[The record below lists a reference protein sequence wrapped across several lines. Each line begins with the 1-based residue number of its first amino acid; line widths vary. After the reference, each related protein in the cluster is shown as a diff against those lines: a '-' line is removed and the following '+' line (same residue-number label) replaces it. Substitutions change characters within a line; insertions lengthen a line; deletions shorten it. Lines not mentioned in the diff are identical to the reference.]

1 MNKLISVCLTAFVFL
16 YSYASGQYLNL
27 NNRIVTSE
35 VQSTIPKKN
44 IIKNNDCTIITY
56 IFEKAYLQ
64 NDNLINNAV
73 NWRID
78 GFGLNAIAG
87 EAGYPIRF
95 DKVEIPKGYMAHID
109 VTDSSFVEFNYELAP
124 ARIPISNNTTSD
136 YTLNDIIS
144 ISSYQ
149 GFEPNNIVEVAY
161 SQKYR
166 GQDILYIS
174 ICPIQYNHTEKK
186 VKAYTKIEYK
196 VSFIKKI
203 TEAPLQPLAHY
214 GDSTVTTTPTTDST
228 LITPKDYL
236 IISTYEFADAVNRFA
251 EWKKSIGYNVHIGL
265 NNNWQPDSIKAFVK
279 NKYEKYPN
287 LYYLLIIG
295 DHDDVPASFSEIST
309 VIKTDLLYGCMD
321 GDDDLTPDIYRGR
334 IPVSSLD
341 EAYTVVNKII
351 NYEKNPPLNAS
362 FYQKGVHVSF
372 FQDVNYDSYEEHRFS
387 KTSEDIRDYMLL
399 QNKSVQ
405 RIYFCENNVNPLYWN
420 NSHYYI
426 GSEIPNELKK
436 PTFAWDGDS
445 LDIINAINN
454 GCFYVLHRGHGAI
467 DGWNQPQFRSRNI
480 TELNNGNLQPIVF
493 SFNCH
498 TGRFEYD
505 CFAENLLKHEN
516 GGCVGIFAAS
526 NASFSGQNDALVAGM
541 FDAIWP
547 NPGLRIIFNS
557 ETPTNFETPTPTYQL
572 GQILDQGLIRMA
584 EFYGEGVY
592 LNRRFQY
599 NKMTRLMFHV
609 FGDPSMRIYTQQP
622 TQFSDV
628 NLTRASNY
636 IEISHSDTTGI
647 ITIYDK
653 LSDQIISTSNNYFKY
668 KTDYPQFIT
677 VSIYA
682 HNKIPFVS
690 EGSNP
695 DKIYIQNENITDYT
709 EIEAD
714 AIFIGSDVT
723 DIKNEGPVNI
733 EGNNINMSA
742 SKYIIKPNTSI
753 FQGSNVILNI
763 KPASN

>member
-1 MNKLISVCLTAFVFL
+1 MNRAISVCLTAFVFL
-16 YSYASGQYLNL
+16 FSNASGQYLNL

-35 VQSTIPKKN
+35 VQSTIPTKN

-64 NDNLINNAV
+64 DDDLIDNTI

-87 EAGYPIRF
+87 EPGYPIRF
-95 DKVEIPKGYMAHID
+95 DRVEIPKGYMAYID
-109 VTDSSFVEFNYELAP
+109 VIDSSFVEFDYELAP
-124 ARIPISNNTTSD
+124 ARSPISNETTN
-136 YTLNDIIS
+136 YNLNDIVPIS
-144 ISSYQ
+144 PYQ
-149 GFEPNNIVEVAY
+149 GFRPNNIVEVAN

-166 GQDILYIS
+166 GQDILHIS

-186 VKAYTKIEYK
+186 VRAYTKIEYK

-203 TEAPLQPLAHY
+203 TETPLQSLAHY
-214 GDSTVTTTPTTDST
+214 GDSTITSTPTTDST

-236 IISTYEFADAVNRFA
+236 ILSTYEFADAVNRFA

-341 EAYTVVNKII
+341 EANIVVTKII
-351 NYEKNPPLNAS
+351 NYEKNPPTDTS
-362 FYQKGVHVSF
+362 FYQKGVHVSY
-372 FQDVNYDSYEEHRFS
+372 FQDNNLDKYEDFRFT
-387 KTSEDIRDYMLL
+387 KTSEDIRDYLL
-399 QNKSVQ
+399 TQNKLVQ
-405 RIYFCENNVNPLYWN
+405 RIYFTEDNVTPLYWN
-420 NSHYYI
+420 DFKYYI
-426 GSEIPNELKK
+426 GSPIPEELKK
-436 PTFAWDGDS
+436 PIFSWNGDS
-445 LDIINAINN
+445 SNIINAINN
-454 GCFYVLHRGHGAI
+454 GCFYVLHRGHGLI
-467 DGWNQPQFRSRNI
+467 QGWEQPQFLIRNF
-480 TELNNGNLQPIVF
+480 TALNNGNLQPIVF
-493 SFNCH
+493 SFNCL

-505 CFAENLLKHEN
+505 CFAENLLKIEN
-516 GGCVGIFAAS
+516 GGSVGIFAAS
-526 NASFSGQNDALVAGM
+526 NISFPGQNDALITGM

-547 NPGLRIIFNS
+547 DPGLRIIFNT
-557 ETPTNFETPTPTYQL
+557 ETPTNFETPKPTYQL
-572 GQILDQGLIRMA
+572 GQILDQGLMRMS
-584 EFYGEGVY
+584 EFYGEGEY
-592 LNRRFQY
+592 LNNKFRN
-599 NKMTRLMFHV
+599 NKMTRLMFHL

-628 NLTRASNY
+628 NLTRTSNY

-653 LSDQIISTSNNYFKY
+653 LSDHIVSTSNNYFKY

-695 DKIYIQNENITDYT
+695 NKTYIQNENITDYT
-709 EIEAD
+709 EIESD

-723 DIKNEGPVNI
+723 DVKNEGSVNI
-733 EGNNINMSA
+733 DGNNINMSA

-753 FQGSNVILNI
+753 SQGSNVILNI
-763 KPASN
+763 KPLSN